1 MAVLALLAE
10 WQGTVW
16 AVTRAIIAGGGIVG
30 LTTGR
35 ALLRAGMEVLVAEQA
50 GAIRAAGATLG
61 LWGNAVSVFD
71 DLDVDV
77 RSVGREAEMYFH
89 GTSGQLLTVPEFGEE
104 DHRYLLVH
112 RASLNDLLAESVG
125 YGNIRLEAAVAGF
138 EEHEDSVTVRFSDG
152 SAERADLLIAADGL
166 HSKVRAQLFPGTEAQ
181 EHAGHRAWRAI
192 VRAEHIDVPG
202 DRLIVGGR
210 HRTRGGYVHARDG
223 SVFWLLSQFG
233 APAPAASVKEECLVR
248 SSWLSDGTW
257 DCKLTE
263 LVDATPEEDI
273 LRNQVMIVPA
283 LDRWVSRRVA
293 LIGDSAHAMSPHIT
307 AGASLGIEDVGVL
320 RGNLSSDADLTAAL
334 QQYEADRLPRYRQ
347 SAVLSRAV
355 EVTDTP
361 EDFARN
367 YAAFSHWLLTDC

>member
-1 MAVLALLAE
+1 LALLAD

-35 ALLRAGMEVLVAEQA
+35 ALLRAGVEVLVTEQA

-138 EEHEDSVTVRFSDG
+138 EEHEASVTVRFSDG
-152 SAERADLLIAADGL
+152 STERADLLIAADGL
-166 HSKVRAQLFPGTEAQ
+166 YSKVRAQLFPGTEAQ

-192 VRAEHIDVPG
+192 VKAEHIDVPD
-202 DRLIVGGR
+202 DRLIVGGK
-210 HRTRGGYVHARDG
+210 HRTRGGYVRARDG
-223 SVFWLLSQFG
+223 TVFWLLSQFG

-248 SSWLSDGTW
+248 SSWLTDGTW

-273 LRNQVMIVPA
+273 LRNQVMVVPP

-307 AGASLGIEDVGVL
+307 AGASLGVEDVSVL
-320 RGNLSSDADLTAAL
+320 RDNLSSNADLTTAL
-334 QQYEADRLPRYRQ
+334 KQYEAGRLPRYRQ

-355 EVTDTP
+355 EVTETP

-367 YAAFSHWLLTDC
+367 YAAFSHWLLTGR